1 MSGKKILILGGGF
14 GGLAAAQYLRRFLP
28 PEHRIVVVEKKT
40 TFYINAFN
48 MQLITGEMKEPCEGE
63 RNLSD
68 LVRKGIDWVHTEV
81 ERIDPA
87 GKRVHTSSGTL
98 EGDYMIVAL
107 GADKHPEAI
116 PGFAES
122 ACNLYDTSGAVQIRE
137 ALQKFEGG
145 RIVIICC
152 TTPFSC
158 PGAPYEAAFLVDSIL
173 RSRQSRHKAEIA
185 IYTPEPR
192 PLPSTGTVM
201 GEAILGMFKERN
213 IEFRPQ
219 QKTRRIDSEG
229 RKVIFEA
236 GEASFDLLI
245 GVPPHAAPRVVKE
258 AGLTD
263 ETGWIPVDLKVLE
276 TPYAGVFA
284 IGDITSIRQPNPTGF
299 FLPKAWVFADEEA
312 RIVARN
318 IAGKILG
325 EARLSEFDGKGSCYL
340 ETGDEMA
347 AYGSGNFYS
356 YPAPRVYME
365 PPSKHFLKERRELER
380 ERLEAL
386 V

>member
-1 MSGKKILILGGGF
+1 MIGKKVLILGGGF
-14 GGLAAAQYLRRFLP
+14 GGLAAAQHLRRLLP
-28 PEHRIVVVEKKT
+28 PERRIVVVEKKT
-40 TFYINAFN
+40 FFYINAFN
-48 MQLITGEMKEPCEGE
+48 MQLITGEMKDPREGQ
-63 RNLSD
+63 RDLSE
-68 LVRKGIDWVHTEV
+68 LARKDIDWIHAEID
-81 ERIDPA
+81 RIDPTR
-87 GKRVHTSSGTL
+87 KRVHTSSGML
-98 EGDYMIVAL
+98 EGDYMIIAL

-122 ACNLYDTSGAVQIRE
+122 ACNLYDASGAVQIRE
-137 ALQKFEGG
+137 ALKRFDSG
-145 RIVIICC
+145 RIVIVCC
-152 TTPFSC
+152 ATPFSC

-173 RSRQSRHKAEIA
+173 LSKQNRHRVEIA
-185 IYTPEPR
+185 LYTPEPR

-213 IEFRPQ
+213 IEFHPQ
-219 QKTRRIDSEG
+219 QKTWQIDSEAH
-229 RKVIFEA
+229 KVFFEA
-236 GEASFDLLI
+236 GETPFNLLI
-245 GVPPHAAPRVVKE
+245 GIPPHAAPRVVQE
-258 AGLTD
+258 VGLTD
-263 ETGWIPVDLKVLE
+263 ATGWILVDPQTLE
-276 TPYAGVFA
+276 TNYAGVFA

-318 IAGKILG
+318 IAGEI
-325 EARLSEFDGKGSCYL
+325 LSEAAASKFDGTGSCYL

-365 PPSKHFLKERRELER
+365 PPSKRFLRERREVER

>member
-1 MSGKKILILGGGF
+1 MTGKKVLILGGGF
-14 GGLAAAQYLRRFLP
+14 GGLTAAQQLRRLLP
-28 PEHRIVVVEKKT
+28 PEHSIVVVEKKT

-48 MQLITGEMKEPCEGE
+48 MQLITGEMKDPREGE
-63 RNLSD
+63 RDLSD
-68 LVRKGIDWVHTEV
+68 LARKGIDWVYAEV

-98 EGDYMIVAL
+98 EGDYVIVAL
-107 GADKHPEAI
+107 GADKHPEGV

-122 ACNLYDTSGAVQIRE
+122 ALNLYDTAGAVQIRE
-137 ALQKFEGG
+137 ALKKFESG

-173 RSRQSRHKAEIA
+173 RRSQKRDKAEIG
-185 IYTPEPR
+185 IYTPEPS

-201 GEAILGMFKERN
+201 GEAILGMFKERD
-213 IEFRPQ
+213 IEFHPQ
-219 QKTRRIDSEG
+219 QKTRRINSEA
-229 RKVIFEA
+229 RKVVFEA

-245 GVPPHAAPRVVKE
+245 GVPPHAAPRVVRE

-263 ETGWIPVDLKVLE
+263 ETGWIPVDLQTLE

-284 IGDITSIRQPNPTGF
+284 IGDITSVRQPNPTGF

-318 IAGKILG
+318 IAGKILS
-325 EARLSEFDGKGSCYL
+325 EAGLSKFDGKGSCYL

>member
-1 MSGKKILILGGGF
+1 MTGKKVLILGGGF
-14 GGLAAAQYLRRFLP
+14 GGLTAAQQLRRLLP
-28 PEHRIVVVEKKT
+28 PEHSIVVVEKKT

-48 MQLITGEMKEPCEGE
+48 MQLITGEMKEPHEGE
-63 RNLSD
+63 RDLSD
-68 LVRKGIDWVHTEV
+68 LVHKGIDWVHAEID
-81 ERIDPA
+81 RIDPA
-87 GKRVHTSSGTL
+87 GKGVHTSSGTL

-107 GADKHPEAI
+107 GADKHPEGV

-122 ACNLYDTSGAVQIRE
+122 AINLYDAAGAVQLRE

-173 RSRQSRHKAEIA
+173 RSRQKRDKAEIA

-192 PLPSTGTVM
+192 PLPSTGTAM

-213 IEFRPQ
+213 IEFHPQ
-219 QKTRRIDSEG
+219 QKTRRIDSDAH
-229 RKVIFEA
+229 KVIFEA
-236 GEASFDLLI
+236 GEAPFDLLI
-245 GVPPHAAPRVVKE
+245 GVPPHAAPRVVQE

-263 ETGWIPVDLKVLE
+263 ETGWISVDLQTLE
-276 TPYAGVFA
+276 TPYDGVFA

-318 IAGKILG
+318 VAGKILS
-325 EARLSEFDGKGSCYL
+325 EAGLSKFDGKGSCYL

>member
-1 MSGKKILILGGGF
+1 MIGKRVLILGGGF
-14 GGLAAAQYLRRFLP
+14 GGLAAAQHLRRHLS
-28 PEHRIVVVEKKT
+28 PEHRIVVIEKKT
-40 TFYINAFN
+40 TFYLNAFN
-48 MQLITGEMKEPCEGE
+48 MQLISGEMKDPREGQ
-63 RNLSD
+63 RNLSE
-68 LVRKGIDWVHTEV
+68 LARKDIDWVHAEI

-87 GKRVHTSSGTL
+87 AKRVYTSSGTL
-98 EGDYMIVAL
+98 EGDYLIVAL

-116 PGFAES
+116 PGFVES
-122 ACNLYDTSGAVQIRE
+122 AINLYETSGAVQLRE

-145 RIVIICC
+145 RIAIICC

-173 RSRQSRHKAEIA
+173 RNRQKRDRAEIA
-185 IYTPEPR
+185 LYTPEPR

-201 GEAILGMFKERN
+201 GEGVLAMFKERGIN
-213 IEFRPQ
+213 FHPQ
-219 QKTRRIDSEG
+219 QKTRRVDSQAH
-229 RKVIFEA
+229 KIIFEA

-245 GVPPHAAPRVVKE
+245 GVPPHAAPRISKD

-263 ETGWIPVDLKVLE
+263 ETGWIPVDLQVLE
-276 TPYAGVFA
+276 TRFAGVFA

-318 IAGKILG
+318 IAGKILS
-325 EARLSEFDGKGSCYL
+325 EAGLSKFDGKGSCYL

-356 YPAPRVYME
+356 YPAPLVYME
-365 PPSKHFLKERRELER
+365 QPSKRFLKERREIER

>member
-1 MSGKKILILGGGF
+1 
-14 GGLAAAQYLRRFLP
+14 
-28 PEHRIVVVEKKT
+28 VVEKKT
-40 TFYINAFN
+40 FFYINAFN
-48 MQLITGEMKEPCEGE
+48 MQLITGEMKDPREGQRE
-63 RNLSD
+63 LSE
-68 LVRKGIDWVHTEV
+68 LVRKDIDWVHAEI
-81 ERIDPA
+81 ERLNPA
-87 GKRVHTSSGTL
+87 GRIVHTSSGTL
-98 EGDYMIVAL
+98 EGDYVIVAL
-107 GADKHPEAI
+107 GADKHPETI

-122 ACNLYDTSGAVQIRE
+122 ACNLYDAAGAVQLRE
-137 ALQKFEGG
+137 ALQKFNGG
-145 RIVIICC
+145 RIIIVCC
-152 TTPFSC
+152 ATPFSC

-173 RSRQSRHKAEIA
+173 RSKQNRRKAEIA

-201 GEAILGMFKERN
+201 GEAVLNMFKERN
-213 IEFRPQ
+213 IEFHPQ
-219 QKTRRIDSEG
+219 QKVQRIDSG
-229 RKVIFEA
+229 ARKVIFEA

-245 GVPPHAAPRVVKE
+245 GVPPHAAPRVVRE

-263 ETGWIPVDLKVLE
+263 ETGWVPVDLQTLE
-276 TPYAGVFA
+276 TSYAGVFA

-318 IAGKILG
+318 IASEILG
-325 EARLSEFDGKGSCYL
+325 EANPNRFDGTGSCYL
-340 ETGDEMA
+340 ETGDDMA

-356 YPAPRVYME
+356 YPVPRVYLE
-365 PPSKHFLKERRELER
+365 PPSQQYHKERRELER

>member
-1 MSGKKILILGGGF
+1 MGKNVLILGAGF
-14 GGLAAAQYLRRFLP
+14 GGLAAAQHLRRLLP
-28 PEHRIVVVEKKT
+28 SGHRVTVVEKKDF
-40 TFYINAFN
+40 FYINAFN
-48 MQLITGEMKEPCEGE
+48 MQLITGEMKIPGEGQ
-63 RNLSD
+63 RNLSE
-68 LVRKGIDWVHTEV
+68 LARKDIDWVHAEISRV
-81 ERIDPA
+81 EPDR
-87 GKRVHTSSGTL
+87 KRVYTSRGML
-98 EGDYMIVAL
+98 EGDYLIIAL
-107 GADKHPEAI
+107 GADKHPEAV
-116 PGFAES
+116 PGFSES
-122 ACNLYDTSGAVQIRE
+122 ACNLYDAAGAIQIRQSLE
-137 ALQKFEGG
+137 KFEGG
-145 RIVIICC
+145 RIVTVCC
-152 TTPFSC
+152 ATPFSC

-173 RSRQSRHKAEIA
+173 RSKQKRDKAEIA
-185 IYTPEPR
+185 LYTPEPR

-201 GEAILGMFKERN
+201 GEAIIEMFRERG
-213 IEFRPQ
+213 IEFHPQ
-219 QKTRRIDSEG
+219 RKVQSIDG
-229 RKVIFEA
+229 TARKVIFTG
-236 GEASFDLLI
+236 GETGFDLLI
-245 GVPPHAAPRVVKE
+245 GVPPHAAPQVIKA

-263 ETGWIPVDLKVLE
+263 ETGWIPVDLQTLE
-276 TPYAGVFA
+276 TSYAGVFA

-325 EARLSEFDGKGSCYL
+325 EAAASNFDGKGSCYL

-347 AYGSGNFYS
+347 AYGSGNFYG

>member
-1 MSGKKILILGGGF
+1 MPGKKVLILGGGF
-14 GGLAAAQYLRRFLP
+14 GGLAAAQHLRRLLP
-28 PEHRIVVVEKKT
+28 PEHRIFVVEKKT

-48 MQLITGEMKEPCEGE
+48 MQLITGEMKDPSEGQRE
-63 RNLSD
+63 LSG
-68 LVRKGIDWVHTEV
+68 LARKDIDWVHAEI
-81 ERIDPA
+81 ERLDPA
-87 GKRVHTSSGTL
+87 GKIVHTSSGTL
-98 EGDYMIVAL
+98 KGDYVIVAL
-107 GADKHPEAI
+107 GADKHPEVI

-122 ACNLYDTSGAVQIRE
+122 AYNLYEASGAVQLRE

-145 RIVIICC
+145 RIVIVCC
-152 TTPFSC
+152 ATPFSC

-173 RSRQSRHKAEIA
+173 RSRQKRDKAEIA
-185 IYTPEPR
+185 LYTPEPR
-192 PLPSTGTVM
+192 PLPSTGTTM
-201 GEAILGMFKERN
+201 GDGVLSMFKERN
-213 IEFRPQ
+213 IEFHPQ
-219 QKTRRIDSEG
+219 QKTRKIDSDA

-245 GVPPHAAPRVVKE
+245 GVPPHAAPRVVRE

-263 ETGWIPVDLKVLE
+263 ATGWIPVDIQTLE
-276 TPYAGVFA
+276 TPHAGVFA
-284 IGDITSIRQPNPTGF
+284 IGDITSVRQPNPTGF
-299 FLPKAWVFADEEA
+299 FLPKAWVFADEQA

-318 IAGKILG
+318 IGSEIL
-325 EARLSEFDGKGSCYL
+325 ADANPSKFDGTGSCYL
-340 ETGDEMA
+340 ETGDNMA

-365 PPSKHFLKERRELER
+365 PPSKQFLKERRELER

>member
-1 MSGKKILILGGGF
+1 MPSKKVLILGGGF
-14 GGLAAAQYLRRFLP
+14 GGLAAAQQLRRLLP

-40 TFYINAFN
+40 FFYINAFN
-48 MQLITGEMKEPCEGE
+48 MQLITGEMKDPCEGE
-63 RNLSD
+63 RELSE
-68 LVRKGIDWVHTEV
+68 LVRKDIDWVHAEID
-81 ERIDPA
+81 RIDPA
-87 GKRVHTSSGTL
+87 KKRVYTSSGTL

-107 GADKHPEAI
+107 GADKHPETI
-116 PGFAES
+116 PGFTES
-122 ACNLYDTSGAVQIRE
+122 AFNLYDAAGAVQLRE
-137 ALQKFEGG
+137 ALQGFEGG
-145 RIVIICC
+145 RIVIVCC
-152 TTPFSC
+152 ATPFSC

-173 RSRQSRHKAEIA
+173 RSKQNRHKAEIA

-201 GEAILGMFKERN
+201 GEAVLNMFKERN
-213 IEFRPQ
+213 IEFHPQ
-219 QKTRRIDSEG
+219 QKTRRIDSSV
-229 RKVIFEA
+229 RKVIFES

-245 GVPPHAAPRVVKE
+245 GVPPHAVPRVVRE
-258 AGLTD
+258 AGLSD
-263 ETGWIPVDLKVLE
+263 ATGWIPVDIQTLE
-276 TPYAGVFA
+276 TNHVGVFA

-312 RIVARN
+312 RIVSRN
-318 IAGKILG
+318 IAGEILG
-325 EARLSEFDGKGSCYL
+325 DANPSKFDGTGSCYL
-340 ETGDEMA
+340 ETGDDMA

-356 YPAPRVYME
+356 NPAPRVYME

>member
-1 MSGKKILILGGGF
+1 MTGKKVLILGGGF
-14 GGLAAAQYLRRFLP
+14 GGLTAAQQLRRLLP
-28 PEHRIVVVEKKT
+28 PEHSIVVVEKKT

-48 MQLITGEMKEPCEGE
+48 MQLITGEMKGPREGE
-63 RNLSD
+63 GALSD
-68 LVRKGIDWVHTEV
+68 LARKGIEWVHAEV

-87 GKRVHTSSGTL
+87 GKRVHTSSDTI
-98 EGDYMIVAL
+98 EGDYVIVAL
-107 GADKHPEAI
+107 GADKHPEGV

-122 ACNLYDTSGAVQIRE
+122 ALNLYDTAGAVQLRE

-173 RSRQSRHKAEIA
+173 RSRQKRDKAEIA
-185 IYTPEPR
+185 IYTPETR

-213 IEFRPQ
+213 IEFHPQ
-219 QKTRRIDSEG
+219 QKTKRIDSEAH
-229 RKVIFEA
+229 KVIFEA
-236 GEASFDLLI
+236 DESSFDLLI
-245 GVPPHAAPRVVKE
+245 GVPPHAAPRVVRD

-263 ETGWIPVDLKVLE
+263 ETGWIPVDIQTLE

-318 IAGKILG
+318 VAGKILS
-325 EARLSEFDGKGSCYL
+325 EAGLSKFDGKGSCYL
-340 ETGDEMA
+340 ETGDDMA

-356 YPAPRVYME
+356 YPAPPGFLGG
-365 PPSKHFLKERRELER
+365 PPPTFF
-380 ERLEAL
+380 
-386 V
+386 

>member
-1 MSGKKILILGGGF
+1 MTGKKVLILGGGF
-14 GGLAAAQYLRRFLP
+14 GGLAAAQQLRRLLP
-28 PEHRIVVVEKKT
+28 PEHCIVVVEKRT

-48 MQLITGEMKEPCEGE
+48 MQLITGEMKDPREGE
-63 RNLSD
+63 RDLSE
-68 LVRKGIDWVHTEV
+68 LVRKDIDWVHAEID
-81 ERIDPA
+81 RINPA
-87 GKRVHTSSGTL
+87 GKRVHTSSGNL
-98 EGDYMIVAL
+98 ESDYMIVAL
-107 GADKHPEAI
+107 GADKHPDAI

-122 ACNLYDTSGAVQIRE
+122 AYNLYDASGAVQLRE
-137 ALQKFEGG
+137 ALQKFESG
-145 RIVIICC
+145 RIVIVCC
-152 TTPFSC
+152 ATPFSC

-173 RSRQSRHKAEIA
+173 RSKQNRHKAEVA
-185 IYTPEPR
+185 LYTPEPR

-201 GEAILGMFKERN
+201 GEAILGMFKERG
-213 IEFRPQ
+213 IDFHPQ
-219 QKTRRIDSEG
+219 QKTRRIDCDAH
-229 RKVIFEA
+229 KVIFEA

-245 GVPPHAAPRVVKE
+245 GVPPHASPRVVRE

-263 ETGWIPVDLKVLE
+263 GTGWIPVDLQTLE
-276 TPYAGVFA
+276 TTYAGVFA

-318 IAGKILG
+318 VAGEILG
-325 EARLSEFDGKGSCYL
+325 EATTSRFDGTGSCYL
-340 ETGDEMA
+340 ETGNDMA

-365 PPSKHFLKERRELER
+365 PPSRHFLKERRELER

>member
-1 MSGKKILILGGGF
+1 MTGKKILILGGGF
-14 GGLAAAQYLRRFLP
+14 GGLAAAQHLRRLLP
-28 PEHRIVVVEKKT
+28 PEHRIVVIEKKT
-40 TFYINAFN
+40 FFYINAFN
-48 MQLITGEMKEPCEGE
+48 MQLITGEMKDPREGQ
-63 RNLSD
+63 RALSE
-68 LVRKGIDWVHTEV
+68 LVRKDIDWVHAEID
-81 ERIDPA
+81 RIDPA
-87 GKRVHTSSGTL
+87 AKRVQTSSGTL
-98 EGDYMIVAL
+98 EGDYMIIAL
-107 GADKHPEAI
+107 GADKHPEAM

-122 ACNLYDTSGAVQIRE
+122 ACNLYDATGAVQLRE
-137 ALQKFEGG
+137 ALQKFEEG
-145 RIVIICC
+145 RVVIVCC
-152 TTPFSC
+152 ATPFSC
-158 PGAPYEAAFLVDSIL
+158 PGAPYEAAFLLDSIL
-173 RSRQSRHKAEIA
+173 RSQQKRHTVEIA
-185 IYTPEPR
+185 LYTPEPR

-201 GEAILGMFKERN
+201 GEAVLSMFKERN
-213 IEFRPQ
+213 IEFHPQ
-219 QKTRRIDSEG
+219 HKTRKIDG
-229 RKVIFEA
+229 DAHKVIFEA
-236 GEASFDLLI
+236 GEAHFDLLV
-245 GVPPHAAPRVVKE
+245 GVPPHASPRVVRD

-263 ETGWIPVDLKVLE
+263 GIGWIPVDLQTLQ
-276 TPYAGVFA
+276 TTFAGVFA

-318 IAGKILG
+318 IASEILTDSN
-325 EARLSEFDGKGSCYL
+325 ASKFDGTGSCYL

>member
-1 MSGKKILILGGGF
+1 MTGKKVLILGGGF
-14 GGLAAAQYLRRFLP
+14 GGLAAAQHLRRHLP
-28 PEHRIVVVEKKT
+28 SEHRIVVIEKKT
-40 TFYINAFN
+40 TFYLNAFN
-48 MQLITGEMKEPCEGE
+48 MQLISGEMKDPREGHRE
-63 RNLSD
+63 LSE
-68 LVRKGIDWVHTEV
+68 LARKDIDWVHAKID
-81 ERIDPA
+81 RIDPA
-87 GKRVHTSSGTL
+87 RKSVLTSAGTL
-98 EGDYMIVAL
+98 EGDYMVVAM
-107 GADKHPEAI
+107 GADRHPEAV

-122 ACNLYDTSGAVQIRE
+122 AINLYEPSGAVQLHE
-137 ALQKFEGG
+137 ALLKFEGG

-152 TTPFSC
+152 ATPFSC
-158 PGAPYEAAFLVDSIL
+158 PGAPYEAAFLADSIL
-173 RSRQSRHKAEIA
+173 RSRQKRDGAEIA
-185 IYTPEPR
+185 LYTPEPR

-201 GEAILGMFKERN
+201 GEGVLAMFKERN
-213 IEFRPQ
+213 IEFHPQ
-219 QKTRRIDSEG
+219 QKTRRIDSDA
-229 RKVIFEA
+229 RRVMFEV
-236 GEASFDLLI
+236 GGASFDLLI
-245 GVPPHAAPRVVKE
+245 GVPPHAAPSVVKT

-276 TPYAGVFA
+276 TTFPGVFA
-284 IGDITSIRQPNPTGF
+284 IGDVTSIRQPNPTGF

-325 EARLSEFDGKGSCYL
+325 EADASKFDGKGSCYL

-356 YPAPRVYME
+356 YPAPLVYME
-365 PPSKHFLKERRELER
+365 QPSKRFLKERREIER

>member
-1 MSGKKILILGGGF
+1 MPSKKVLILGGGF
-14 GGLAAAQYLRRFLP
+14 GGLAAAQHLRRLLP
-28 PEHRIVVVEKKT
+28 SEHRIVVVEKKT
-40 TFYINAFN
+40 FFYINAFN
-48 MQLITGEMKEPCEGE
+48 MQLITGEMKDPGEGQ
-63 RNLSD
+63 RDLSE
-68 LVRKGIDWVHTEV
+68 LVRKDIDWVHAEID
-81 ERIDPA
+81 RIDPA
-87 GKRVHTSSGTL
+87 GKRVHTSSETL
-98 EGDYMIVAL
+98 EGDYLIVAL

-122 ACNLYDTSGAVQIRE
+122 ACNLYDAAGAVQLRE
-137 ALQKFEGG
+137 ALKKFDSG
-145 RIVIICC
+145 RIVIVCC
-152 TTPFSC
+152 ATPFSC

-173 RSRQSRHKAEIA
+173 RSKRNRNKVEIA
-185 IYTPEPR
+185 LYTPEPR
-192 PLPSTGTVM
+192 PLPSTGTAM

-213 IEFRPQ
+213 IEFHPQ
-219 QKTRRIDSEG
+219 QKTRRIDSDAH
-229 RKVIFEA
+229 KVFFEA
-236 GEASFDLLI
+236 GDAPFDLLI
-245 GVPPHAAPRVVKE
+245 GVPPHAAPRVVRE

-263 ETGWIPVDLKVLE
+263 GTGWIPVDLQVLE
-276 TPYAGVFA
+276 TTFAGVFA
-284 IGDITSIRQPNPTGF
+284 IGDITSVRQPNPTGF

-318 IAGKILG
+318 IASEILD
-325 EARLSEFDGKGSCYL
+325 EANASKFDGTGSCYL
-340 ETGDEMA
+340 ETGDDMA

>member
-1 MSGKKILILGGGF
+1 MTDKKVLILGGGF
-14 GGLAAAQYLRRFLP
+14 GGLTAAQQLRRLLP
-28 PEHRIVVVEKKT
+28 PEHNIVVVEKKT

-48 MQLITGEMKEPCEGE
+48 MQLITGEMKDPREGE
-63 RNLSD
+63 RELSD
-68 LVRKGIDWVHTEV
+68 LARKGIDWVHAEV
-81 ERIDPA
+81 ERIDPT

-107 GADKHPEAI
+107 GADKHPEGV
-116 PGFAES
+116 PGFSES
-122 ACNLYDTSGAVQIRE
+122 ALNLYDVAGAVQIRE

-173 RSRQSRHKAEIA
+173 RSKQKRDKAEIA

-201 GEAILGMFKERN
+201 GEAILSMYKERN
-213 IEFRPQ
+213 IEFHPQ
-219 QKTRRIDSEG
+219 QKTKRIDSEAH
-229 RKVIFEA
+229 KVAFEA

-245 GVPPHAAPRVVKE
+245 GVPPHAAPRVVRE

-263 ETGWIPVDLKVLE
+263 ETGWIPVDLQTLE

-318 IAGKILG
+318 IAGKILS
-325 EARLSEFDGKGSCYL
+325 EAGLSKFDGKGSCYL

-365 PPSKHFLKERRELER
+365 PPSKHFLKERRGIEQ

>member
-1 MSGKKILILGGGF
+1 MTGKKVLILGGGF
-14 GGLAAAQYLRRFLP
+14 GGLTAAQQLRRLLP

-48 MQLITGEMKEPCEGE
+48 MQLITGEMKDPREGE
-63 RNLSD
+63 RDLSE
-68 LVRKGIDWVHTEV
+68 LARKGIDWVHTEV
-81 ERIDPA
+81 DRIEPTE
-87 GKRVHTSSGTL
+87 KRIHTSSGVI
-98 EGDYMIVAL
+98 EGDYIIVAL
-107 GADKHPEAI
+107 GADKHPEGV

-122 ACNLYDTSGAVQIRE
+122 ACNLYDAAGAVQLRE
-137 ALQKFEGG
+137 ALRQFEGG
-145 RIVIICC
+145 RIVIVCC
-152 TTPFSC
+152 ATPFSC

-173 RSRQSRHKAEIA
+173 RNKQNRDKAEIA

-213 IEFRPQ
+213 IEFHPQ
-219 QKTRRIDSEG
+219 QKTRRIDSEA
-229 RKVIFEA
+229 RRVFFEA

-245 GVPPHAAPRVVKE
+245 GVPPHAAPRVVRE

-263 ETGWIPVDLKVLE
+263 ETGWIPVDLQTLE
-276 TPYAGVFA
+276 PTYAGVFA

-318 IAGKILG
+318 ITGKILS
-325 EARLSEFDGKGSCYL
+325 EAGLSKFDGKGSCYL

-347 AYGSGNFYS
+347 AYGSGNFYG
-356 YPAPRVYME
+356 YPAPLVYME